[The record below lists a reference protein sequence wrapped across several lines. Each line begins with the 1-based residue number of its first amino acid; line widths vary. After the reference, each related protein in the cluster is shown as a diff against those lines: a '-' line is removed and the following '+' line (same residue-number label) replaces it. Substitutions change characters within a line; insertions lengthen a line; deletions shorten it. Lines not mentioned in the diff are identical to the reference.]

1 MLHFHD
7 FSTIMWLL
15 LRKSFRPHNIIKG
28 TREGE
33 KSRKMYRID
42 TCKTRNVT
50 MKQSN
55 WESFWNHVGFAQLA
69 KNVPLCNFSNFCT
82 QSTPANS
89 NKMEHCLPIKN
100 LISIFYSKWF
110 LFLKSEIRSWTERC
124 FDSVIVFRFGFRK
137 VTQYMYP
144 INKNLIGRF
153 SRTFR
158 IIISGNAS
166 ASVLV

>member
-82 QSTPANS
+82 QSTKANS

-100 LISIFYSKWF
+100 LISTSLNGSSPLEIWNPQLNWEMFWFSHCFQIWFSK
-110 LFLKSEIRSWTERC
+110 SHPI
-124 FDSVIVFRFGFRK
+124 
-137 VTQYMYP
+137 YP
-144 INKNLIGRF
+144 INKNWIGRF

-158 IIISGNAS
+158 IKISGNAS
-166 ASVLV
+166 VLV

>member
-1 MLHFHD
+1 
-7 FSTIMWLL
+7 MWLL

-100 LISIFYSKWF
+100 LISTSLNGSSFRNLKSAAELRDVLIQS
-110 LFLKSEIRSWTERC
+110 LFLHLVFEKSPKQAMNWA
-124 FDSVIVFRFGFRK
+124 FF
-137 VTQYMYP
+137 
-144 INKNLIGRF
+144 KN
-153 SRTFR
+153 FR
-158 IIISGNAS
+158 IFISGNAS
-166 ASVLV
+166 VRLV